1 MDTNVL
7 EKIRNRCGFSDGFCL
22 SSNGNSS
29 GVDLWW
35 NDLDVF
41 VLSFP
46 SHHIHAIMLDEH
58 KNLSWHDV
66 GIFNWLETSN
76 THLA

>member
-1 MDTNVL
+1 MYWRKFEIDVVFLMDCV
-7 EKIRNRCGFSDGFCL
+7 L
-22 SSNGNSS
+22 SSNGNSG